1 MTGGPLM
8 KLTRTPFSTFK
19 HRIAIASAVL
29 FSIGTAPV
37 LAETITKAHAFS
49 DLGEIKYPADFAH
62 LDYVNVNAPKGG
74 EISSSR
80 QGTFDSVNA
89 YSRKGRATALS
100 VLPFERLMTST
111 LDDPYGSYCLICET
125 IEYPES
131 QDWVIFHLRPEVK
144 FSDGTPATAHDV
156 KFTVDL
162 FLEQGL
168 PSFAEAVKA
177 LYKSV
182 EVLDDYRIKF
192 TFQPDIPRKGLISQA
207 GSSPVFSKAWFE
219 ETGARLDEP
228 AQKFTPGTGP
238 YVVDIVEPSKRITVK
253 RNPEYWGKDL
263 PINIGRHNFDTI
275 REEYFA
281 DNAAAFEAYKS
292 GVFTFRQETSSLQW
306 ATAYDKFPN
315 LSNGHVIK
323 KELPNGSLPTATG
336 FAFNLRLEK
345 FQDIRV
351 RQAIALMYNF
361 TWTNETLQY
370 GLFAQRESFWQ
381 NTDLAARG
389 KPTGLELEYLEE
401 IRDLVDPAIFTEDAV
416 MPHESSSRQL
426 DRKSLRRAL
435 ALLDEAGYETGD
447 DGQMRKDG
455 KTLDVEFLEQSPSF
469 DRLVLPFIENLKRL
483 GINASYNR
491 IDPAQYTNLTR
502 DFKYDMVYDFYRNGL
517 EEGQGLSQR
526 YGSKEAAFS
535 LFNPAGY
542 SSAAVDALIEK
553 VLNGTTYDEMEA
565 GLRAIDRIM
574 RAELFIIPIWY
585 NDKHWVTY
593 YDQYEH
599 PENLPPFGL
608 GQYDFWWYNADKA
621 DALKA
626 AGVLK

>member
-1 MTGGPLM
+1 M
-8 KLTRTPFSTFK
+8 KNTRSLPRTNK
-19 HRIAIASAVL
+19 HRLLLAAAAILSM
-29 FSIGTAPV
+29 GTAPV
-37 LAETITKAHAFS
+37 LAETIIKAHAFS
-49 DLGEIKYPADFAH
+49 DLGQIKYDSDFTQ
-62 LDYVNVNAPKGG
+62 LDYVNPDAPKGG

-100 VLPFERLMTST
+100 VFPFERLMTST
-111 LDDPYGSYCLICET
+111 LDDPYGSYCLVCET
-125 IEYPES
+125 LEYPES
-131 QDWVIFHLRPEVK
+131 QDWVIFNLHKNVT

-168 PSFAEAVKA
+168 PSFAQAVKA

-207 GSSPVFSKAWFE
+207 GSSIIFSKAWFE

-228 AQKFTPGTGP
+228 AQEFSPGTGP
-238 YVVDIVEPSKRITVK
+238 YVVDIVEPSKRISVT
-253 RNPEYWGKDL
+253 RNPDYWAKDL
-263 PINIGRHNFDTI
+263 PINVGRHNFDSI

-323 KELPNGSLPTATG
+323 KELANGSLPTATG
-336 FAFNLRLEK
+336 LVFNLRKEK

-351 RQAIALMYNF
+351 RKALALMYNF

-370 GLFAQRESFWQ
+370 GLFAQRSSFWHG
-381 NTDLAARG
+381 TDLAARG
-389 KPTGLELEYLEE
+389 TPDGLELEYLTE
-401 IRDLVDPAIFTEDAV
+401 IKDLVDPAVFTEEAV

-426 DRKSLRRAL
+426 DRKNLRKAL
-435 ALLDEAGYETGD
+435 ALLEEAGYETGD

-455 KTLDVEFLEQSPSF
+455 KTLDVEFLEQSPTF
-469 DRLVLPFIENLKRL
+469 DRIILPFIENLKRL
-483 GINASYNR
+483 GVNANYSR
-491 IDPAQYTNLTR
+491 IDPAQYTNRTR
-502 DFKYDMVYDFYRNGL
+502 DFDYDMVYDFYRNGL

-526 YGSKEAAFS
+526 YGSEDAQYS

-542 SSAAVDALIEK
+542 SSPAVDALIEK
-553 VLNGTTYDEMEA
+553 VLAGSTYEEMEA

-574 RAELFIIPIWY
+574 RREVFMVPIWF
-585 NDKHWVTY
+585 NDKFWVTY

-599 PENLPPFGL
+599 PDTLPPYGL
-608 GQYDFWWYNADKA
+608 GHYDFWWYNADKA

>member
-1 MTGGPLM
+1 M
-8 KLTRTPFSTFK
+8 KLTPGSFGTLAFV
-19 HRIAIASAVL
+19 SAL
-29 FSIGTAPV
+29 MISGATAP
-37 LAETITKAHAFS
+37 LSADTIIKAHAFS
-49 DLGEIKYPADFAH
+49 DLGQIKYPADFTH
-62 LDYVNVNAPKGG
+62 LDYVNVDAPKGG

-100 VLPFERLMTST
+100 VMPFERLMTSS

-131 QDWVIFHLRPEVK
+131 QEWVIFNLRKNVA

-168 PSFAEAVKA
+168 PSFAQAVKQ

-182 EVLDDYRIKF
+182 EVLDDHRVKF

-207 GSSPVFSKAWFE
+207 GSSPVFSKKWFE

-228 AQKFTPGTGP
+228 AQEFTPGTGP

-253 RNPEYWGKDL
+253 RNPDYWGKDL
-263 PINIGRHNFDTI
+263 PINQGRHNFDTI

-281 DNAAAFEAYKS
+281 DNAAAFEAFKS

-306 ATAYDKFPN
+306 ATAYEKFPN
-315 LSNGHVIK
+315 LQNGYAVK

-336 FAFNLRLEK
+336 LVFNLRKEK

-351 RQAIALMYNF
+351 RKALALMYNF

-370 GLFAQRESFWQ
+370 GLFAQRESFWH

-389 KPTGLELEYLEE
+389 KPEGLELEYLEE
-401 IRDLVDPAIFTEDAV
+401 IRDLVGPEVFSEDVA

-426 DRKSLRRAL
+426 DRKNLRRAL
-435 ALLDEAGYETGD
+435 ALLEDAGYETGA
-447 DGQMRKDG
+447 DGQMRKGG

-469 DRLVLPFIENLKRL
+469 DRIILPFVENLKRL
-483 GINASYNR
+483 GVNANYSR
-491 IDPAQYTNLTR
+491 IDPAQYTNRTR
-502 DFKYDMVYDFYRNGL
+502 DFDYDMVYDFYRNGL

-526 YGSKEAAFS
+526 YGSEDAQYS

-542 SSAAVDALIEK
+542 SSPAVDALIAK
-553 VLNGTTYDEMEA
+553 VLAGSTYEEMEA

-574 RAELFIIPIWY
+574 RREVFIVPVWF
-585 NDKHWVTY
+585 NDKFWVSY

-599 PENLPPFGL
+599 PETLPPYGL
-608 GQYDFWWYNADKA
+608 GHYDFWWYNAEKA
-621 DALKA
+621 DKLKA

>member
-1 MTGGPLM
+1 M
-8 KLTRTPFSTFK
+8 KTTRTPQSTLS
-19 HRIAIASAVL
+19 HRLALSLTVL
-29 FSIGTAPV
+29 ASIGTTPV
-37 LAETITKAHAFS
+37 LAETIIKTHAFS
-49 DLGEIKYPADFAH
+49 DLGQVKYDAGFKH
-62 LDYVNVNAPKGG
+62 LDYVNPDAPKGG

-89 YSRKGRATALS
+89 YSRKGRATFLS
-100 VLPFERLMTST
+100 TLPFERLMTST
-111 LDDPYGSYCLICET
+111 LDDPYGAYCLICET
-125 IEYPES
+125 VEYPES
-131 QDWVIFHLRPEVK
+131 QEWAIFNLRKNVK
-144 FSDGTPATAHDV
+144 FSDGTPTTAHDV

-168 PSFAEAVKA
+168 PSFAEAVKQ

-182 EVLDDYRIKF
+182 EVLDDHRIKF

-207 GSSPVFSKAWFE
+207 GSSPVFSKKWFE
-219 ETGARLDEP
+219 ETGGRLDEP
-228 AQKFTPGTGP
+228 ALEFTPGTGP

-253 RNPEYWGKDL
+253 RNPDYWGNDL
-263 PINIGRHNFDTI
+263 PINQGRFNFDSI
-275 REEYFA
+275 RHEYFA

-315 LSNGHVIK
+315 LSNGYVVK
-323 KELPNGSLPTATG
+323 KELPNGLLPTATG
-336 FAFNLRLEK
+336 FAFNLRKEK

-351 RQAIALMYNF
+351 RQALALMYNF

-381 NTDLAARG
+381 GTDLAARG
-389 KPTGLELEYLEE
+389 KPTGLELDYLTE
-401 IRDLVDPAIFTEDAV
+401 IKDLVDPAIFTEDAV
-416 MPHESSSRQL
+416 VPHQSSSRQL
-426 DRKSLRRAL
+426 DRKNLRRAL
-435 ALLDEAGYETGD
+435 ALLEDAGYETGD

-455 KTLDVEFLEQSPSF
+455 KTLDVEFLEQSPTF
-469 DRLVLPFIENLKRL
+469 DRLVLPYIENLKRL
-483 GINASYNR
+483 GVNASYNR

-526 YGSKEAAFS
+526 YGSEDAPYS

-542 SSAAVDALIEK
+542 SSPAVDALIEK
-553 VLNGTTYDEMEA
+553 VLKGTTYEEMEA

-574 RAELFIIPIWY
+574 RAELFIIPIWF
-585 NDKHWVTY
+585 NDKFWVTY
-593 YDQYEH
+593 FDQYEH
-599 PENLPPFGL
+599 PEELPPYGL
-608 GQYDFWWYNADKA
+608 GQLDFWWYNADKA
-621 DALKA
+621 AGLKA